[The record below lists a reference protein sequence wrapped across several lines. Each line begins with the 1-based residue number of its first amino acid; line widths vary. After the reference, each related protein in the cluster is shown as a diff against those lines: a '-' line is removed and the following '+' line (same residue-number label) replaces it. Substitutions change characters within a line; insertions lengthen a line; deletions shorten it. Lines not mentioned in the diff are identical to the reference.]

1 MAEDKIL
8 AEAKAT
14 VNAQEDAF
22 LSKLFPAGAPAPKEQ
37 EPSAEPAKAEA
48 KEEEQAEA
56 ATAGSDAGKE
66 TEVETKAESDPEW
79 EKACTALKLD
89 GVPDAVLEGLDRAE
103 ALKWASK
110 AKERQAKTAN
120 ELRAKAEKIKELEA
134 GVTTPKTESPRAPTV
149 NGDDPLKAIRE
160 TFGDEVAAPLAA
172 WMESQRSENS
182 ELKQRLELVES
193 ERVRGLIDGARAS
206 LREQFPQLDD
216 PEKVAE
222 AQTEMARHL
231 DKYADLPPHERA
243 QKAMRDAA
251 RVLWFDELKATEA
264 GKALASYRKKMGA
277 QPTPPNG
284 KTPTQKPMTREQR
297 EDALLDAIFRG
308 DGEEKKRLMDLP
320 L

>member
-1 MAEDKIL
+1 MADDKIL

-22 LSKLFPAGAPAPKEQ
+22 LSKLFPAEAQAPKEQ
-37 EPSAEPAKAEA
+37 EPAAEPAKAEA
-48 KEEEQAEA
+48 KEEEQAEP
-56 ATAGSDAGKE
+56 ATVDSDAGKE
-66 TEVETKAESDPEW
+66 PEAEQTTESDPEW

-134 GVTTPKTESPRAPTV
+134 SITTPKTESPKAPTV
-149 NGDDPLKAIRE
+149 DGDDPLKVIRE
-160 TFGDEVAAPLAA
+160 TLGDEVAAPLAK
-172 WMESQRSENS
+172 WMEQQKLDMEQRIS
-182 ELKQRLELVES
+182 LVES

-216 PEKVAE
+216 PEKLGQVQE
-222 AQTEMARHL
+222 EMGRHL
-231 DKYADLPPHERA
+231 DKYADKNPAERA
-243 QKAMRDAA
+243 QLAMRDAA
-251 RVLWFDELKATEA
+251 RVLYFDELKASEA

-308 DGEEKKRLMDLP
+308 DAEEKARLMDLS